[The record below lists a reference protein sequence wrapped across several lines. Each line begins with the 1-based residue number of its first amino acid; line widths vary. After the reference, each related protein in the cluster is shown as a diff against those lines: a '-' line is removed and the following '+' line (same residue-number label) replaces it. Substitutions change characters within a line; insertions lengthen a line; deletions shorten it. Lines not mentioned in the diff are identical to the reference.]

1 MYICW
6 VAYIGLICMIQTDH
20 VSAAGVAAAAPAGPG
35 SATGR
40 SPAACRAPSPPTPYN
55 IATLTRI
62 ATGRGRAR
70 SSGRDGSGLRCG
82 RCLGPAPP
90 PPCDTR
96 SVLLAA
102 PTPSKL
108 PLRTSPHT
116 HTSQQYMN
124 NIQILCKTHDQDKV
138 YS

>member
-1 MYICW
+1 
-6 VAYIGLICMIQTDH
+6 MIQTDR

-40 SPAACRAPSPPTPYN
+40 SLAACRAPSPPTPYN

-108 PLRTSPHT
+108 PLLSSPHT
-116 HTSQQYMN
+116 HTSQQNLHQQYS
-124 NIQILCKTHDQDKV
+124 NIMQDA
-138 YS
+138 